1 MSLTRTNLS
10 LIDVFLVDTFLPSR
24 ESLRFIEPFKC
35 PTFLRNP
42 LAENRRIS
50 SAKPIFPA
58 LNDGGGCPP
67 IVARRS
73 RQTPRTERFPRV
85 LPTNIFGN
93 VFHFLVSG
101 SYSIPNAS
109 ENWPQNVDCAL
120 CCSSVIP
127 SFCQQPRCNVRLR
140 FPQSQVRFPRAAR
153 GPGPSF
159 RPVRR
164 ILASISIKMMMVTMM
179 PDSLVVSLTD
189 LVLDVRVTLPH
200 EFLVISAGPL
210 QLPKHQFDIFER
222 LAILRHSLCS
232 VCDPGVTPAAP
243 AALRPSSHKS
253 LAFRSITFRVVSVT
267 GIVTTLTLFRY
278 VNKTSCVAPRRS

>member
-1 MSLTRTNLS
+1 MN
-10 LIDVFLVDTFLPSR
+10 
-24 ESLRFIEPFKC
+24 ESLVNRTFFSSIPS
-35 PTFLRNP
+35 FLRERVSGSSRVFQVSHVP
-42 LAENRRIS
+42 AKPSYWNRWTS
-50 SAKPIFPA
+50 SAQNRSFLIA
-58 LNDGGGCPP
+58 LNDSGGCPS
-67 IVARRS
+67 IVAWWRS
-73 RQTPRTERFPRV
+73 RQTPRTERFPRA
-85 LPTNIFGN
+85 LPANTFGN

-101 SYSIPNAS
+101 SYSIPNAFRI
-109 ENWPQNVDCAL
+109 WPQNVDCAL
-120 CCSSVIP
+120 RRSSVIP
-127 SFCQQPRCNVRLR
+127 SFCQQPRCDVRLH

-164 ILASISIKMMMVTMM
+164 ILASISIMMMMMITMM

-200 EFLVISAGPL
+200 EFLMIPAGPL

-232 VCDPGVTPAAP
+232 VYDPGVTLAAP
-243 AALRPSSHKS
+243 AALRPSSYKS
-253 LAFRSITFRVVSVT
+253 LAFRSITFRVVA

-278 VNKTSCVAPRRS
+278 VNETSCVARRRS